1 MAASSNKTNLVCRQ
15 ILDTREVLEGQ
26 IVSIVLGSDGVKS
39 LSVEEKK
46 DLSLHIKS
54 SLTQQFNQLVDRA
67 QKVLS

>member
-1 MAASSNKTNLVCRQ
+1 MTASSNKTNLVCRQ

-26 IVSIVLGSDGVKS
+26 IVSIILASEGVKS

-46 DLSLHIKS
+46 DLSKHIRT
-54 SLTQQFNQLVDRA
+54 SLIQQFSSLVDRT